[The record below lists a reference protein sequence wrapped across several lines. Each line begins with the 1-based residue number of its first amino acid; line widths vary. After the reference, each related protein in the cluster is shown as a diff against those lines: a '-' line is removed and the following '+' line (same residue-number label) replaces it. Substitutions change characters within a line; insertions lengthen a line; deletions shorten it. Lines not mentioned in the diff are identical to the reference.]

1 MMKTTFLAMLALAL
15 GVPLATTAA
24 TPDELMAAPRQF
36 IAALDRNDA
45 DAAAKTMIASP
56 SFIDEFPPHAW
67 SGPDAFKQWLGDYAA
82 SNKAAKITGG
92 KVKLGAPIV
101 AQAEGDTAYVVA
113 SASETYKQD
122 GKRMAETSRMVFAL
136 RREGGDWKIVSWAWA
151 GRQPHAEGAGAAK
164 APQAA
169 SGQ

>member
-1 MMKTTFLAMLALAL
+1 MKTIYLSVLALAL
-15 GVPLATTAA
+15 GIPLATFAA

-36 IAALDRNDA
+36 IAALDRNDLN
-45 DAAAKTMIASP
+45 AAAKTLTASP

-67 SGPDAFKQWLGDYAA
+67 SGADAFRQWGTDYAA

-136 RREGGDWKIVSWAWA
+136 RREDGSWKIASWAWA
-151 GRQPHAEGAGAAK
+151 GRQPHVEGAGAAK
-164 APQAA
+164 PPQAA

>member
-1 MMKTTFLAMLALAL
+1 MKMICLSVLAMALAA
-15 GVPLATTAA
+15 PLATAAA

-36 IAALDRNDA
+36 IAALDRNDMA
-45 DAAAKTMIASP
+45 AAAKTLTASP

-67 SGPDAFKQWLGDYAA
+67 SGPDALKQWLGDYAA

-113 SASETYKQD
+113 SAGETYKQD
-122 GKRMAETSRMVFAL
+122 DKRMAETSRMVFAL
-136 RREGGDWKIVSWAWA
+136 RREDGAWKIVSWAWA
-151 GRQPHAEGAGAAK
+151 GRQPHVQGGGPAK

>member
-1 MMKTTFLAMLALAL
+1 MKTICLSILALAL
-15 GVPLATTAA
+15 GAPLATAAA

-36 IAALDRNDA
+36 IAALDRNDT
-45 DAAAKTMIASP
+45 DAAAKTMTASP

-82 SNKAAKITGG
+82 ANKAGHITGG

-101 AQAEGDTAYVVA
+101 AEAEGDTAYVVA
-113 SASETYKQD
+113 SAGETYKQD

-136 RREGGDWKIVSWAWA
+136 RREGGEWRIASWAWA
-151 GRQPHAEGAGAAK
+151 GRQPHVQGAGAVK
-164 APQAA
+164 AP
-169 SGQ
+169 